1 MDALAFE
8 LQGSKIVEQ
17 LSAVEEKA
25 RADDRDDLRRLA
37 LTAEARAKRAEHEGA
52 VECARLHARLHE
64 VDAQREVAEERLRVA
79 AEAQRREAADA
90 AEAIAEERT
99 AAARRAA
106 ALEEQVRI
114 AQVASEISVS
124 QVEVEVGLAL
134 RREELQRGAAK
145 ADLRSRL
152 RERWSRAHLAILLQ
166 AWCRFTAEAALR
178 RHRRAA
184 GEDAPVPQRRRHSS
198 VACGGGVAASA
209 NAPTAAA
216 AETWHRPYGG
226 DEAGTQLKASLAGL
240 LGVSPAGEED
250 EAVAGAQLHD
260 LTEAEPTLTEAAA
273 GGSVSPD
280 TYGDDTA
287 RTVAETDPWRL
298 IGELKAML
306 L

>member
-1 MDALAFE
+1 M
-8 LQGSKIVEQ
+8 
-17 LSAVEEKA
+17 
-25 RADDRDDLRRLA
+25 
-37 LTAEARAKRAEHEGA
+37 
-52 VECARLHARLHE
+52 
-64 VDAQREVAEERLRVA
+64 
-79 AEAQRREAADA
+79 
-90 AEAIAEERT
+90 
-99 AAARRAA
+99 
-106 ALEEQVRI
+106 
-114 AQVASEISVS
+114 
-124 QVEVEVGLAL
+124 
-134 RREELQRGAAK
+134 
-145 ADLRSRL
+145 
-152 RERWSRAHLAILLQ
+152 
-166 AWCRFTAEAALR
+166 
-178 RHRRAA
+178 
-184 GEDAPVPQRRRHSS
+184 PQRRRHSS

-226 DEAGTQLKASLAGL
+226 DEAGTQLKASIAGL